1 MIPTTKLNFLFFFA
15 IMAIPQLC
23 LAQTKVAILDF
34 ENTSGI
40 QKYDGFGKALSNM
53 LITDLK
59 NSIHPRNMTFLE
71 RSQLNKILDEQNL
84 QKSKDFDNTT
94 TITLGKLVGVD
105 FVILGNV
112 FVLDEMTN
120 ITARLVNVETSEI
133 EYSKESNGD
142 ITKWLFLKS
151 NLAEELSKVL
161 NNPIVIGAEQ
171 KSITT
176 TEGVIAE
183 YSKVIDKMDE
193 GDIDSARKLAETLS
207 EVLPNFLY
215 FKEIARDIEVLRKQV
230 EINTSDISSLKRSGG
245 LVYELNSLKDY
256 TNNIGSPLIDIYEK
270 RSLFREA
277 INKFEVS
284 ELLKNVPFTGVMSDF
299 VYISDEDVLQII
311 KDDINFIDELKL
323 DRNKEYFI
331 ETVLIVINS
340 KLISYFHKENYT
352 NLSELEELFE
362 IYMALV
368 SQLYELK
375 KLDELMSIDEFN
387 HINFFTFNSLGDNL
401 AKKILAKHWVKI
413 FNEIKNDMDPL
424 FINQI
429 IETENISEF
438 LLDEKNKYYDGGQFA
453 REDIY
458 SLIEFGVVQRILRKN
473 YPNTPFIEM
482 RKDNSDIE
490 EYLFPRVL
498 VEDFENKVVK
508 KYLLNLSVVYLY
520 DFLYFDNFFD
530 HISFC
535 DEFDAKCF

>member
-94 TITLGKLVGVD
+94 TITLGKLAGVD

-142 ITKWLFLKS
+142 ITQWLFLKS

-193 GDIDSARKLAETLS
+193 GDFDSARKLAETLS
-207 EVLPNFLY
+207 VVLPNFLY

-245 LVYELNSLKDY
+245 LVYELNTLKDY

-284 ELLKNVPFTGVMSDF
+284 ELLKNVPFYRVMQEF

-331 ETVLIVINS
+331 ETVLIVINW
-340 KLISYFHKENYT
+340 KLMSYFHKENYT
-352 NLSELEELFE
+352 NSSELEELFE

-387 HINFFTFNSLGDNL
+387 HINFFTFNFGRDNL
-401 AKKILAKHWVKI
+401 AKKILVKHWVKI

-429 IETENISEF
+429 IETENISEY
-438 LLDEKNKYYDGGQFA
+438 LLDEKNKYYGGGQYA
-453 REDIY
+453 RPYIY

-490 EYLFPRVL
+490 KYLFPRVL
-498 VEDFENKVVK
+498 VEDFENKLRK
-508 KYLLNLSVVYLY
+508 KYLL
-520 DFLYFDNFFD
+520 DFSRIYSFIDMGFFE
-530 HISFC
+530 HFKFC

>member
-1 MIPTTKLNFLFFFA
+1 M
-15 IMAIPQLC
+15 
-23 LAQTKVAILDF
+23 
-34 ENTSGI
+34 
-40 QKYDGFGKALSNM
+40 
-53 LITDLK
+53 
-59 NSIHPRNMTFLE
+59 
-71 RSQLNKILDEQNL
+71 RS
-84 QKSKDFDNTT
+84 F
-94 TITLGKLVGVD
+94 
-105 FVILGNV
+105 
-112 FVLDEMTN
+112 
-120 ITARLVNVETSEI
+120 EI

>member
-94 TITLGKLVGVD
+94 TITLGKLAGVD

-352 NLSELEELFE
+352 NSSELEELFE